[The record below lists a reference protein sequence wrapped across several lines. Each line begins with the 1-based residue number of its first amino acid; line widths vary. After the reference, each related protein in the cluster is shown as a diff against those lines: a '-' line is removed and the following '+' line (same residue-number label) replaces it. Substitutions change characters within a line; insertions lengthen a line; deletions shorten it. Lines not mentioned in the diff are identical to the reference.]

1 MAGGGAIS
9 STMTAD
15 HDIAIAGGGLN
26 GPLLALALARA
37 GLSVALIDARPGPSR
52 AEPGFDGRA
61 YALAAASVRMLG
73 ALGLWA
79 GLAPRAQP
87 ILGVQ
92 TAQGLA
98 GPGALGPGMAFGE
111 GDLPEGPMGW
121 MVEDRHLYASLR
133 DATLAEAGITR
144 FDGVAVTGQAAGAAG
159 IRVALADGR
168 HLTARL
174 LVGADGRDSGV
185 AARAGI
191 RRQGWDYGQTA
202 LVCALAVERP
212 HQGIAHQVFLPG
224 GPLAIL
230 PLPQDHVSIVW
241 SDARARAEEVARLPD
256 PQFLAALA
264 PLVAPICGA
273 VRLAGARFAYPLR
286 LSLVEA
292 WVAPRTV
299 LVGDAA
305 HGVHPIAGQGLN
317 LGLRDVAALAEVLI
331 CAQRR
336 GEDIAA
342 PDVLARYQT
351 WRRPQTVAL
360 ALGMDT
366 VNRLFSNDNPL
377 LRAARGLG
385 MAAVGACGPLRR
397 AAVRQ
402 AAGLTPASP
411 RLMQG
416 LPI

>member
-1 MAGGGAIS
+1 
-9 STMTAD
+9 MTPT

-37 GLSVALIDARPGPSR
+37 GLTVALVDARPAPVR

-73 ALGLWA
+73 ALGLWSR
-79 GLAPRAQP
+79 LAPRAQP
-87 ILGVQ
+87 ILGVE

-98 GPGALGPGMAFGE
+98 GLGALGPGMGFAE
-111 GDLPEGPMGW
+111 GDLAEGPMGW
-121 MVEDRHLYASLR
+121 MVEDRHLYVRLR

-144 FDGVAVTGQAAGAAG
+144 FDGVAVTGQEAGPAG
-159 IRVALADGR
+159 ISVALADGR
-168 HLTARL
+168 TLRARL

-212 HQGIAHQVFLPG
+212 HQGIAHQIFLPG

-230 PLPQDHVSIVW
+230 PLPEGRVSIVW
-241 SDARARAEEVARLPD
+241 SDARDRAEGVAALPD
-256 PQFLAALA
+256 AQFLAALA
-264 PLVAPICGA
+264 PLVEPVCGA
-273 VRLAGARFAYPLR
+273 ARLEGARFAYPLR
-286 LSLVEA
+286 LSLAEA

-331 CAQRR
+331 TAQRR
-336 GEDIAA
+336 GEDVAA

-366 VNRLFSNDNPL
+366 VNRLFSNDNPV

-385 MAAVGACGPLRR
+385 MAAVGSCAPLRR

-402 AAGLTPASP
+402 AAGLTPSAP